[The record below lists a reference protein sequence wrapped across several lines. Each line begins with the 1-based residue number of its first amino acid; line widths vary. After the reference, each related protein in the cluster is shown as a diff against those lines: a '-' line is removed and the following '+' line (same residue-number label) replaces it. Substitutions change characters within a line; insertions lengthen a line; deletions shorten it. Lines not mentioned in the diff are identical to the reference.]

1 MDGRSEVWTC
11 SLTRFVWH
19 LILFHSW
26 IACIGLPLPL
36 IVSFFED
43 CYNFTAS
50 KTTARPGD
58 SITFTW
64 GPSRVLVNGAIPE
77 KYQFTVFADGEYIK
91 IPNAGNIPL
100 TETSFTFEFPE
111 GVSNYAICYV
121 SIVGNVANVDMEDV
135 PGDQGVSG
143 INSSENINIYVDYS
157 PVDPEPPDPGPDP
170 GPTPTP
176 GGARLEQFQNSSA
189 ENIYPKTIVEGVF
202 RQSDGK
208 TLAELLEESGGSG
221 GVESFNGRT
230 GAVTPQTGDYTAAQ
244 VGAVPTSRKVNGQAL
259 NGDITLITCGT
270 ADLIAGS
277 SRLAAG
283 TLYGVYEG

>member
-1 MDGRSEVWTC
+1 MATDNITAP
-11 SLTRFVWH
+11 T
-19 LILFHSW
+19 
-26 IACIGLPLPL
+26 
-36 IVSFFED
+36 D
-43 CYNFTAS
+43 FTVS
-50 KTTARPGD
+50 KTAAKPGD
-58 SITFTW
+58 RLTFTW
-64 GPSRVLVNGAIPE
+64 KPSKALNGATIIN
-77 KYQFTVFADGEYIK
+77 YQVTGFNYVTGQYVGQDFMPGHTVLPPDTTSYTCTFPDYATTYIEYYVVAIGRFDG
-91 IPNAGNIPL
+91 A
-100 TETSFTFEFPE
+100 S
-111 GVSNYAICYV
+111 AI
-121 SIVGNVANVDMEDV
+121 G
-135 PGDQGVSG
+135 Q
-143 INSSENINIYVDYS
+143 SSDRIQVYVDNS
-157 PVDPEPPDPGPDP
+157 PGPDP

-208 TLAELLEESGGSG
+208 TLEELLEESGGSG

>member
-1 MDGRSEVWTC
+1 MSDTVTTFKAFSAP
-11 SLTRFVWH
+11 S
-19 LILFHSW
+19 
-26 IACIGLPLPL
+26 
-36 IVSFFED
+36 
-43 CYNFTAS
+43 NFTAS

-111 GVSNYAICYV
+111 CVSNYAICYV

-135 PGDQGVSG
+135 PGDQGVSR

-283 TLYGVYEG
+283 TLYGVYKG

>member
-1 MDGRSEVWTC
+1 MSAFKAF
-11 SLTRFVWH
+11 SAP
-19 LILFHSW
+19 S
-26 IACIGLPLPL
+26 
-36 IVSFFED
+36 
-43 CYNFTAS
+43 NFTAS

-202 RQSDGK
+202 RQSVGK
-208 TLAELLEESGGSG
+208 TLAELLEESGGQI
-221 GVESFNGRT
+221 ER
-230 GAVTPQTGDYTAAQ
+230 
-244 VGAVPTSRKVNGQAL
+244 
-259 NGDITLITCGT
+259 
-270 ADLIAGS
+270 
-277 SRLAAG
+277 
-283 TLYGVYEG
+283 